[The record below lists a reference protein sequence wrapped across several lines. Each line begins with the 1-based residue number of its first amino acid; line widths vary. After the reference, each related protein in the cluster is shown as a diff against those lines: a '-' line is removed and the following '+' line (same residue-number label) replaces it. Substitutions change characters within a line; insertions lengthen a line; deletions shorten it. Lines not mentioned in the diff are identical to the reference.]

1 MTKLLPFTLLFAAS
15 AASAAP
21 ADDDLAAAADATGA
35 APQILATPTFRSVMT
50 TQNGLD
56 VMKPTG
62 TVAGDFL
69 LAFAEYDAATMQL
82 VPPAGW
88 TLVHDQ
94 FVGGGSAQA
103 FHAVVFSH
111 RAGTS
116 EPDEYM
122 FSAPAG
128 VFVDLQIAAYTG
140 VTAVEAHAGVGAQA
154 SAILAPDLVTTV
166 ANELLVAFYVDF
178 NFGSWSTAAGLTQR
192 TDFDANSLQ
201 DVRIAAAGHTGKKIA
216 SCTFGNLAGIAIT
229 LK

>member
-15 AASAAP
+15 AAFAAP
-21 ADDDLAAAADATGA
+21 ADDLDTEAVA

-62 TVAGDFL
+62 TVSGDLL
-69 LAFAEYDAATMQL
+69 LAFAEYDAASMQL
-82 VPPAGW
+82 MPPAGW

-94 FVGGGSAQA
+94 FVGGGSTEA
-103 FHAVVFSH
+103 FHAVVFQH
-111 RAGTS
+111 RAGAS

-122 FSAPAG
+122 FMAPAG
-128 VFVDLQIAAYTG
+128 VFVDLQIAAYSG

-154 SAILAPDLVTTV
+154 SQILAPDLVTTV

-178 NFGSWSTAAGLTQR
+178 SFGSWSTSAGLTQR
-192 TDFDANSLQ
+192 TNFDANSLQ
-201 DVRIAAAGHTGKKIA
+201 DVRIPVAGHTGKKIA
-216 SCTFGNLAGIAIT
+216 ACTFGQLSGIAIT
-229 LK
+229 LR